1 MKTTFSIVITTYNRL
16 LFLKQAVASALSQTL
31 PCEIIVIDDCSQD
44 GTQEYVQ
51 HLENRVV
58 YHRNSTSQGWGKCV
72 NIGVELA
79 GGEWIKFLDD
89 DDYLAPHCIEEM
101 SRAIAAFPESV
112 ILSCQAIRVNETRT
126 ELNITPQV
134 GSGEAVRVLQE
145 DIHYQMLFDR
155 LPFGTT
161 VQVAA
166 KKVAFLNSG
175 GWNSQLAD
183 SGFEAIDSWVRIA
196 EYGDGIF
203 VNQPLGYRRL
213 WWGNI
218 SQQRSIQERL
228 NANITLKHNIYS
240 LVHEKYQA
248 KLPEDR
254 ECQEFLELYW
264 GMVGLKHGTLNEAWH
279 VAQPS
284 LFSFKAWNRLL
295 QVIYMKKF
303 RHRIDSASLN
313 RLEQIAIEYYNLSV
327 CSELSESEIERIE
340 EILKEAESEPCLS
353 LLLDE
358 VDCLVLKQLNFLE
371 EDGDYYQQQSAK
383 IRKFIEETI
392 VPESSVLLNC
402 WKNTAWEIRE
412 FPI

>member
-16 LFLKQAVASALSQTL
+16 QFLKQAIASALSQTL
-31 PCEIIVIDDCSQD
+31 PCEVIIIDDLSQD

-51 HLENRVV
+51 SLGNRVI
-58 YHRNSTSQGWGKCV
+58 YHRNSTHQGWGQCV

-79 GGEWIKFLDD
+79 CGEWIKFLDD
-89 DDYLAPHCIEEM
+89 DDYLAPNCIEEM
-101 SRAIAAFPESV
+101 ERAIAVFPESV
-112 ILSCQAIRVNETRT
+112 ILSCQGIRVDETQT
-126 ELNITPQV
+126 ELNQTPQV
-134 GSGEAVRVLQE
+134 GSGEMVRVLQE

-166 KKVAFLNSG
+166 KKAAFSNSG
-175 GWNSQLAD
+175 GWNSQLAN
-183 SGFEAIDSWVRIA
+183 SGFEAIDSWVTIA
-196 EYGDGIF
+196 RYGDAIF
-203 VNQPLGYRRL
+203 VNQPLSYRRL
-213 WWGNI
+213 WWGNA
-218 SQQRSIQERL
+218 SQQLTLKERL
-228 NANITLKHNIYS
+228 DANIALKQKIYS
-240 LVHEKYQA
+240 LVHKRYRT

-254 ECQEFLELYW
+254 ECQEFLKLYW

-284 LFSFKAWNRLL
+284 FFSFRAWNRLL

-303 RHRIDSASLN
+303 RHRIDSTSLN
-313 RLEQIAIEYYNLSV
+313 RLEQIAIEYYNLSLR
-327 CSELSESEIERIE
+327 SELSESEIDRVE
-340 EILKEAESEPCLS
+340 EILQEAESEPCLS

-371 EDGDYYQQQSAK
+371 EDRDYYQQQATR
-383 IRKFIEETI
+383 IREFVEETI
-392 VPESSVLLNC
+392 VPESSSLLSY
-402 WKNTAWEIRE
+402 WRDLGGEMRE